1 MAYSTKIYASEG
13 GDMKKALCLFVII
26 LITFAGVLGQE
37 NEILKL
43 KEKIIELQNKG
54 ILGFQNFTLCSKIFG
69 FASYVPL
76 SEAVVDKN
84 GTLLVYYEPVNVF
97 TNVKDGLYEIW
108 YTQDMTLLKEN
119 GDVVQEWKDI
129 LSFHYTTKKPVM
141 DLFAQNS
148 IDIKGQ
154 LSVGKYKFRAV
165 LHDRLSE
172 KSATKTIDF
181 EIR

>member
-1 MAYSTKIYASEG
+1 
-13 GDMKKALCLFVII
+13 MKKVLCVAVVVLFAWVAI
-26 LITFAGVLGQE
+26 FAQE
-37 NEILKL
+37 NEIIEL

-54 ILGFQNFTLCSKIFG
+54 PLGFQSLTLCSKILG

-76 SEAVVDKN
+76 SEPVVDKS
-84 GTLLVYYEPVNVF
+84 GTLLLYYEPVNVF
-97 TNVKDGLYEIW
+97 TNVKEGMYEIW

-119 GDVVQEWKDI
+119 GKVVQHWKDM

-148 IDIKGQ
+148 IDLLGM
-154 LSVGKYKFRAV
+154 LPPGKYQLRVV

-172 KSATKTIDF
+172 KTATKTIDF

>member
-1 MAYSTKIYASEG
+1 
-13 GDMKKALCLFVII
+13 MKKALCLSVVIFI
-26 LITFAGVLGQE
+26 VGAGIFAQE
-37 NEILKL
+37 DEILEL
-43 KEKIIELQNKG
+43 KKKIIELQNKG
-54 ILGFQNFTLCSKIFG
+54 TLGFQNLTLCSKILG

-84 GTLLVYYEPVNVF
+84 GTLLAYYEPVNVF

-119 GDVVQEWKDI
+119 GEVVQHWKDI

-148 IDIKGQ
+148 IDLKGQ
-154 LSVGKYKFRAV
+154 LPVGKYKFRAV
-165 LHDRLSE
+165 LHDKLSE